1 MNSTSAS
8 LDDLILSIKMDK
20 ALANYQLDEAP
31 LKAVKDS
38 PTFIK
43 Q

>member
-1 MNSTSAS
+1 MSFSN
-8 LDDLILSIKMDK
+8 LNDLIQRIKMDK